1 MKFADR
7 LKFTA
12 TGTSAATITFG
23 AAVSGFRTLAQ
34 AIADG
39 AYVVGD
45 TGVPFTIDDGAG
57 NKETSLF
64 TITSATVLTRTS
76 VRSSSAGGTT
86 PATFTGATL
95 NVFNSM
101 PADFASRLVIA
112 AAVSGVY
119 AVGETLTAAYPV
131 GTIGSIQFVRT
142 LLVAPFTR
150 TPIANAVA
158 SAVNSL
164 TYQVTVDDAGYRID
178 VDCSN
183 QVSTVTGGA
192 VPAAVAT
199 VKNTGVMRLF
209 GTQNQQAS
217 ASAISNTWISAV
229 IKMQIPAGAI
239 GVRVG
244 VHNNSPAYG
253 MEYAKVAV
261 ATTDIAACD
270 TAEKAYI
277 PYIAGTAFNVI
288 SSTTSDKGFVKGKW
302 GGNSTSRRIYPTNA
316 VLPSLGYNN
325 QEDTVVSDVIP
336 FVPVRA
342 TDRTKEE
349 YYALVR
355 VAVNGRNG
363 QDGISQVEG
372 GSGKTGSN
380 LFAAWNNTKDNAA
393 GMDTPLFCLG
403 GANSDMVDG
412 TLAIPGGIGN
422 GWGPV
427 VSVEWTYP
435 TGVTPITI
443 LGIGDSLQE
452 GYRWPRLGA
461 NRRSNAARPI
471 HHENYGGSTTRTE
484 SYLGNLYLR
493 LQNYAKPD
501 YVLMPLIS
509 PNNYSPL
516 ANFNIMANAQAEYA
530 RLVEVAQFLAALGIK
545 MIWWVP
551 VNYSPK
557 VNPTDP
563 NDVSTSWNYLY
574 NNAKKYAAANGIEW
588 LDINGDS
595 RVVWVNGTTYNA
607 STAPT
612 SWNGDGTH
620 PSDPVGIE
628 GFATIYAEK
637 LAAMGL

>member
-1 MKFADR
+1 MPITIK
-7 LKFTA
+7 K
-12 TGTSAATITFG
+12 TGAYLGTVGISTKKSGAY
-23 AAVSGFRTLAQ
+23 AAVKGAFAKVG
-34 AIADG
+34 G
-39 AYVVGD
+39 AYQSVL
-45 TGVPFTIDDGAG
+45 GA
-57 NKETSLF
+57 
-64 TITSATVLTRTS
+64 
-76 VRSSSAGGTT
+76 
-86 PATFTGATL
+86 
-95 NVFNSM
+95 
-101 PADFASRLVIA
+101 
-112 AAVSGVY
+112 
-119 AVGETLTAAYPV
+119 
-131 GTIGSIQFVRT
+131 
-142 LLVAPFTR
+142 VAPAKT
-150 TPIANAVA
+150 
-158 SAVNSL
+158 
-164 TYQVTVDDAGYRID
+164 
-178 VDCSN
+178 
-183 QVSTVTGGA
+183 
-192 VPAAVAT
+192 
-199 VKNTGVMRLF
+199 TGVMRLF
-209 GTQNQQAS
+209 GTQNQQAA
-217 ASAISNTWISAV
+217 ASAISNTWVSAV

-270 TAEKAYI
+270 TAANAYT
-277 PYIAGTAFNVI
+277 PFIAGTAFNVI
-288 SSTTSDKGFVKGKW
+288 SNTTTDKGFVKGKW
-302 GGNSTSRRIYPTNA
+302 GGNATSRRIYPTNA

-342 TDRTKEE
+342 TDRPKEE
-349 YYALVR
+349 YFALVR

-363 QDGISQVEG
+363 QDGISQIEG

-380 LFAAWNNTKDNAA
+380 LFAAWMSTKDSTA
-393 GMDTPLFCLG
+393 GADAPLFCVG

-412 TLAIPGGIGN
+412 ALTIPGGIGN

-435 TGVTPITI
+435 LGVNPITI

-452 GYRWPRLGA
+452 GYRWPRIGA
-461 NRRSNAARPI
+461 NRRSSAARPI
-471 HHENYGGSTTRTE
+471 HHENYGGSTTRSE
-484 SYLGNLYLR
+484 SFLGNLYLR

-501 YVLMPLIS
+501 YALMPLIS

-516 ANFNIMANAQAEYA
+516 ANFEIMANAQAEYA
-530 RLVEVAQFLAALGIK
+530 RLVEVAQFLTALGIK
-545 MIWWVP
+545 IIWWVP

-588 LDINGDS
+588 LDINGDPDL
-595 RVVWVNGTTYNA
+595 VWVTGTTYNA

-628 GFATIYAEK
+628 GFAGIYARK